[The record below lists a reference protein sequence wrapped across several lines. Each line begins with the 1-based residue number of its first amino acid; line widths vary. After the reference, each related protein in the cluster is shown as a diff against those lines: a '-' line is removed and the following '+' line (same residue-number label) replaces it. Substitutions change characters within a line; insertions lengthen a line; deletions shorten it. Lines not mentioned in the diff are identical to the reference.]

1 LKQYRHKEQD
11 GSCSACN
18 YRSSLQDPQQ
28 TASPSSQ
35 SDPYTKFCGLVV
47 SIGRRNSKS
56 RLTEEQKQKIP
67 SFTGRENGNGMANIN
82 VLNLIDWIGYLFVF
96 CF

>member
-1 LKQYRHKEQD
+1 MGPAVLATIDLPFKIHNKQPPHP
-11 GSCSACN
+11 
-18 YRSSLQDPQQ
+18 RSQ
-28 TASPSSQ
+28 A
-35 SDPYTKFCGLVV
+35 DPYTKFCGLVV

-67 SFTGRENGNGMANIN
+67 SFTGGENGNGMANIN